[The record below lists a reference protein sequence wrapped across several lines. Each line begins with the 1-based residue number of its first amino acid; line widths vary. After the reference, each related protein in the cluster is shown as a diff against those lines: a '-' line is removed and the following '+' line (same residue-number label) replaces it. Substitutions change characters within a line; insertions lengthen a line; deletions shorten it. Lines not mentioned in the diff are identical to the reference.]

1 MAMAMVGAAYLVRD
15 ERLVNLEWELTG
27 GDKE

>member
-27 GDKE
+27 GEKK

>member
-1 MAMAMVGAAYLVRD
+1 MAMVGAAYLVRD